1 MTYPKITS
9 FRIKNFMSIEDASLT
24 FDDSNILNIKGFN
37 DSGKSGILK
46 AMEVSLFNRYPR
58 DQIKFIQDGKPGF
71 SIQVN
76 FEGGVSLLREKY
88 TSGKSLYEMYK
99 DGKLAF
105 STKRGDDL
113 GRVDGVPEEI
123 ETFLGL
129 CVTEDGTY
137 LNSRAIQDPKL
148 LVETTG
154 SENFKS
160 LHNVLKV
167 EELVRAIAMINTDRN
182 AVQGQITNLEA
193 AINVDESRL
202 TQIPE
207 ILDSDIEDI
216 EKLEGSLVKE
226 KDRVSSVSHLG
237 TLFSEAKKYTDNS
250 IPEVEFVNNE
260 RAVKV
265 NNLGKVLS
273 NIEELGSLPE
283 VGLIDPSRSQML
295 KSLEENWKS
304 LTLNEEIPHVEE
316 IPDVNRAVGLAGMV
330 KVWEALKEEVSF
342 KKELDSK
349 EKDLKNQLEKIHS
362 ELHADGKDMITCVF
376 CERPQII
383 DLEGFGVKTV

>member
-1 MTYPKITS
+1 MSYPKITS
-9 FRIKNFMSIEDASLT
+9 FRIKNFMSIEDASLV

-46 AMEVSLFNRYPR
+46 AMEVALFNRYPR
-58 DQIKFIQDGKPGF
+58 DQVKFIQDGKPGF

-202 TQIPE
+202 TQTPE
-207 ILDSDIEDI
+207 ILDSDISGV
-216 EKLEGSLVKE
+216 EKLEVELVRE
-226 KDRVSSVSHLG
+226 KGRVSSVSHLG

-250 IPEVEFVNNE
+250 IPEVEFVDNE

-265 NNLGKVLS
+265 NNLGVILS

-283 VGLIDPSRSQML
+283 VELIDPSRSQML
-295 KSLEENWKS
+295 KSLEESWKS
-304 LTLNEEIPHVEE
+304 LTLNEEIPYVEE
-316 IPDVNRAVGLAGMV
+316 IPDVGRAVGLSGMV
-330 KVWEALKEEVSF
+330 EVMEALKEESNT
-342 KKELDSK
+342 LISLNNQ
-349 EKDLKNQLEKIHS
+349 EKDLKNSLEGIHQQ
-362 ELHADGKDMITCVF
+362 LHAEGKDLITCIF
-376 CERPQII
+376 CEQPQIVN
-383 DLEGFGVKTV
+383 LSEGH